1 MVERAQVAS
10 AVLAAIEELNQDL
23 PSGATLEPA
32 PETVLFGKGS
42 RLDSLGLVN
51 LIVAVEGAL
60 ADELDVEITLADEKA
75 MSQASSPFRTVDT
88 LVDYIVTRLQESD
101 DA

>member
-1 MVERAQVAS
+1 MADRAQVAS
-10 AVLAAIEELNQDL
+10 AVMSAIEELNQDL
-23 PSGATLEPA
+23 PSGAALELA
-32 PETVLFGKGS
+32 PDTVLFGRGS

-88 LVDYIVTRLQESD
+88 LVDFIVMRLEEGT

>member
-23 PSGATLEPA
+23 PPGAVLDPA

-60 ADELDVEITLADEKA
+60 ADDLDVEITLADEKA

-88 LVDYIVTRLQESD
+88 LVDYIVTRLQEGD

>member
-1 MVERAQVAS
+1 MADRAQVAS
-10 AVLAAIEELNQDL
+10 AVMSAIEELNQDL
-23 PSGATLEPA
+23 PSGAVLDLA
-32 PETVLFGKGS
+32 PDTVLFGRGS

-88 LVDYIVTRLQESD
+88 LVDFIVMRLEEGT

>member
-1 MVERAQVAS
+1 MVDRAQVVA
-10 AVLAAIEELNQDL
+10 AVLSAIEELNQDF
-23 PSGATLEPA
+23 PSSAPIEPA
-32 PETVLFGKGS
+32 PDTVLFGRGS

-51 LIVAVEGAL
+51 LIVAVEGSL
-60 ADELDVEITLADEKA
+60 ADELGVEITLADEKA

-88 LVDYIVTRLQESD
+88 LVDFIVMRLEENG

>member
-1 MVERAQVAS
+1 MVERSQVAS

-23 PSGATLEPA
+23 PSGATLEPV
-32 PETVLFGKGS
+32 PETVLFGRGS

>member
-1 MVERAQVAS
+1 MINRTQVAS
-10 AVLAAIEELNQDL
+10 AVLSAIEELNRDL
-23 PSGATLEPA
+23 PSKHPLEAA
-32 PETVLFGKGS
+32 PDTVLFGRGS

-60 ADELDVEITLADEKA
+60 ADELEVEITLADEKA

-88 LVDYIVTRLQESD
+88 LVDYIVTRLEE
-101 DA
+101 DAHA

>member
-1 MVERAQVAS
+1 MVDRSQVAS
-10 AVLAAIEELNQDL
+10 AVFAAIEELNQDQ
-23 PSGATLEPA
+23 PSGKTLEPA

-88 LVDYIVTRLQESD
+88 LVDYIVTRLQENED
-101 DA
+101 V

>member
-1 MVERAQVAS
+1 MVDKSQVVS
-10 AVLAAIEELNQDL
+10 AVFAAIEELNEDL
-23 PSGATLEPA
+23 PSDAALEPA
-32 PETVLFGKGS
+32 SDTVLFGRGS

-51 LIVAVEGAL
+51 LIVAVEGSL

-88 LVDYIVTRLQESD
+88 LADYIVTSLEEAA

>member
-1 MVERAQVAS
+1 MVDRAQVAS
-10 AVLAAIEELNQDL
+10 AVLVAIEELNQDL
-23 PSGATLEPA
+23 PSAAALDTA
-32 PETVLFGKGS
+32 PDTVLFGRGS

-88 LVDYIVTRLQESD
+88 LVDYIVTRLEESD
-101 DA
+101 NA

>member
-1 MVERAQVAS
+1 MVERSQVAS

-23 PSGATLEPA
+23 PSGAVLEPA
-32 PETVLFGKGS
+32 PDTVLFGKGS

-75 MSQASSPFRTVDT
+75 MSQTSSPFRTVDT
-88 LVDYIVTRLQESD
+88 LVDYIVTRLGESD

>member
-1 MVERAQVAS
+1 MVDRAQVAS

-23 PSGATLEPA
+23 PSGAALEPA
-32 PETVLFGKGS
+32 PETVLFGRGS

-51 LIVAVEGAL
+51 LIVAIEGAL
-60 ADELDVEITLADEKA
+60 ADDLDVEITLADEKA

-88 LVDYIVTRLQESD
+88 LVDFIVMRLQEPD

>member
-1 MVERAQVAS
+1 MVDRTQVVS

-23 PSGATLEPA
+23 PSGKALETA
-32 PETVLFGKGS
+32 PDTVLFGKGS

-60 ADELDVEITLADEKA
+60 ADELEVEITLADEKA

>member
-1 MVERAQVAS
+1 MVERSQVAS

-23 PSGATLEPA
+23 PSGAVLEPA
-32 PETVLFGKGS
+32 PDTVLFGKGS

-75 MSQASSPFRTVDT
+75 MSQTSSPFRTVNT
-88 LVDYIVTRLQESD
+88 LVDYIVTRLGESD
-101 DA
+101 DG

>member
-1 MVERAQVAS
+1 MIDKAQVVS

-23 PSGATLEPA
+23 PSDAALEPTCD
-32 PETVLFGKGS
+32 TVLFGRGS

-51 LIVAVEGAL
+51 LIVAVEGSL
-60 ADELDVEITLADEKA
+60 ADELGVEITLADEKA
-75 MSQASSPFRTVDT
+75 MSQKSSPFRTVDT
-88 LVDYIVTRLQESD
+88 LADYIVMSLGEAD